1 MRRPALYWGTDPIYD
16 EVVLL
21 ADGIRVIVTDIGSV
35 LFQFDPEHRFERL
48 AERTGLLRGELERR
62 LFDSGFEARCEAG
75 EFTLGQIRDQ
85 VADMTGFDGDVE
97 ELSRLWV
104 SAFTLDAEVLETLA
118 SAGLP
123 LAVFSNNGPLFADYF
138 DERFPEAAKWF
149 RHRYFAC
156 RLGARKPAPEAYRRV
171 EEQLGAALD
180 ATSHQLLF
188 IDDNREN
195 TAAAAERGWQVH
207 TFTDAEALRS
217 VLAHTG

>member
-1 MRRPALYWGTDPIYD
+1 M
-16 EVVLL
+16 

-35 LFQFDPEHRFERL
+35 LFEFDPERRFERL

-75 EFTLGQIRDQ
+75 EFTPAQIRDQ
-85 VADMTGFDGDVE
+85 VAGMTGFDGTTA
-97 ELSRLWV
+97 ELSRLWTSV
-104 SAFTLDAEVLETLA
+104 FTLNAEVLEAL
-118 SAGLP
+118 SSSGLP
-123 LAVFSNNGPLFADYF
+123 LAIFSNNGPLFADYF
-138 DERFPEAAKWF
+138 DERFPEAAAWF

-156 RLGARKPAPEAYRRV
+156 RLGARKPAPEAYRQV

-180 ATSHQLLF
+180 ASSHQLLF

-195 TAAAAERGWQVH
+195 TATAAERGWQVH